1 MTVAPDRT
9 QSPVAPEEFMSF
21 MSGFP
26 TGVSVITVLEPDGSP
41 RGMTCS
47 SLCAVTLSPPTVLV
61 CLRLGSPTLDAILR
75 RRSFALNILHD
86 GAEKTAVLF
95 ASGAPHRFELI
106 RWEHGPRNGNP
117 HLCHAADAIADCR
130 VVRAEQVSDHTVVYG
145 EVMWLSHDRDHHP
158 LLRGLRQYRA
168 WPAR

>member
-1 MTVAPDRT
+1 
-9 QSPVAPEEFMSF
+9 MSF

-26 TGVSVITVLEPDGSP
+26 TGVSIVTVLAPDGGP

-61 CLRLGSPTLDAILR
+61 CLRLGSPTLAAILR
-75 RRSFALNILHD
+75 RRTFAVNMLHD

-95 ASGAPHRFELI
+95 ASRTPHRFDLVH
-106 RWEHGPRNGNP
+106 WESGPCHGNP
-117 HLCHAADAIADCR
+117 HLYGAAHAVADCR

-145 EVMWLSHDRDHHP
+145 EVALVTRRRGHRP
-158 LLRGLRQYRA
+158 LLRGLRQYSA
-168 WPAR
+168 WPAATT